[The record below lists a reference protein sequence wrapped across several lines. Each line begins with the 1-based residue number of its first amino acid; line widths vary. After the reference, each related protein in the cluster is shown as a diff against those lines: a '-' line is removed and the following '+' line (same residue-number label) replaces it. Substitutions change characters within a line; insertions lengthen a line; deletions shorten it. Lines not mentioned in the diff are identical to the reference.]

1 MPMMPLSAWV
11 TVAGRGQP
19 GISKASAGL
28 KTAWRRVRHRAR
40 NAGRLGPL
48 PLNALPCDFDDA
60 SSCRINHGKLGRSE
74 RLPGVDG
81 RGILYGEAPGQ
92 IGRTGTIKLIEEENS
107 RQTASNLSGQIGTPR
122 AGAPNAILGNGAIT
136 DFRKAP
142 GADCANFPRDQP
154 RSGFHA
160 VSFDLR
166 GTSSPHGWRPT

>member
-1 MPMMPLSAWV
+1 MPLSAWV

-19 GISKASAGL
+19 GISKANAGS

-107 RQTASNLSGQIGTPR
+107 RQTASNLSGQVGTPR
-122 AGAPNAILGNGAIT
+122 AGGPNAILGNGA
-136 DFRKAP
+136 
-142 GADCANFPRDQP
+142 
-154 RSGFHA
+154 RSQTSEKHPA
-160 VSFDLR
+160 LIVLTSLAALPDIR
-166 GTSSPHGWRPT
+166 AASSPCLDLIETSFLECR

>member
-1 MPMMPLSAWV
+1 MMPLSAWV

-19 GISKASAGL
+19 GISKANAGS

-48 PLNALPCDFDDA
+48 LLNALPRDFDDA

-107 RQTASNLSGQIGTPR
+107 RQTASNLSGQVGTRR
-122 AGAPNAILGNGAIT
+122 AGGPNAILGNGARSQTSEKHPALIVLT
-136 DFRKAP
+136 SLATSKKRVP
-142 GADCANFPRDQP
+142 G
-154 RSGFHA
+154 
-160 VSFDLR
+160 VLVKVVK
-166 GTSSPHGWRPT
+166 